1 MRDFERPARL
11 DRVTGFTLFELLVVI
26 LIIGV
31 MLTFAVLSIGS
42 RALDD
47 RLETEARRLQ
57 QLLVLAADEAV
68 LHGAE
73 VGFRQTVEGY
83 DFLTPDP
90 TSPVGTLVWMPVTDD
105 PALRARRIEEPFF
118 LELRVEDR
126 PVLPADSA
134 TGGQSPVPQVLLSS
148 SGETTAFSL
157 RIRARNYGPYFLL
170 QSNLMGQMTLERKD
184 AT

>member
-1 MRDFERPARL
+1 MRDCPRPARP
-11 DRVTGFTLFELLVVI
+11 DPAAGFTLFELLIVI

-42 RALDD
+42 RARDD

-57 QLLVLAADEAV
+57 QLLVLAAEEAV

-73 VGFRQTVEGY
+73 VGFRYTVDGY
-83 DFLTPDP
+83 EFLTPDP
-90 TSPVGTLVWMPVTDD
+90 ASAAGKVAWIAVADD
-105 PALRARRIEEPFF
+105 PALRARKIEEPFF

-126 PVLPADSA
+126 PVLPAGIES
-134 TGGQSPVPQVLLSS
+134 GEKSPVPQVLLSS

-157 RIRARNYGPYFLL
+157 RIRARNYAPYFLL
-170 QSNLMGQMTLERKD
+170 ESDLMGQMKLERKD
-184 AT
+184 GT